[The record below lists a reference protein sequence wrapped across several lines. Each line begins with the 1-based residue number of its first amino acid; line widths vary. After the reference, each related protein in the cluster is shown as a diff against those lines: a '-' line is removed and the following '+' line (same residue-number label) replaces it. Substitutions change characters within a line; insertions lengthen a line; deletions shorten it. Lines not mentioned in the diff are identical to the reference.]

1 VSQTA
6 RPRKPAPR
14 RPRGAQ
20 ARRQRTRLAPAAR
33 ERSILDTARAI
44 FEQEPYDTVT
54 LEQIAAGSDVSPA
67 LVHHY
72 FGTKRGVFM
81 AVVRQAIDEF
91 LQALAPPPGEPRPRS
106 ARKAVDGALER
117 YLRFIGERPNGYAF
131 VIGAR
136 GTPDATVT
144 ESISDGREIA
154 YQAVLG
160 LLGIAQPS
168 PEQELWV
175 WGWIGAVEAASAR
188 WLRQPT
194 LTTGEMRELLL
205 SLLLGHADQLPAWP
219 STPGA
224 PRLEPLAD

>member
-1 VSQTA
+1 VH
-6 RPRKPAPR
+6 
-14 RPRGAQ
+14 

-44 FEQEPYDTVT
+44 FEQEPYDNVT
-54 LEQIAAGSDVSPA
+54 LEQIASNSEVSPA

-72 FGTKRGVFM
+72 FGTKRGMFM

-91 LQALAPPPGEPRPRS
+91 LQALARPPAEPRPRS
-106 ARKAVDGALER
+106 TREAVDGALER

-136 GTPDATVT
+136 GTSDAPVAKL
-144 ESISDGREIA
+144 ISDGREIA
-154 YQAVLG
+154 YHAVLG
-160 LLGIAQPS
+160 LLGILQPS

-188 WLRQPT
+188 WLRHPK
-194 LTTGEMRELLL
+194 LTADEMRELLL
-205 SLLLGHADQLPAWP
+205 ALLLGHADRLPVV
-219 STPGA
+219 
-224 PRLEPLAD
+224 